1 MATEMGIVGTIVAI
15 INLIIGIIIVLLSIS
30 VLKKTKGSVI
40 YWVALLYMF
49 TAIMFVVHAL
59 VEVVF
64 GYNDFALYAVTA
76 LIATI
81 MLAFTM
87 IIIDISTRMLGV
99 KI

>member
-1 MATEMGIVGTIVAI
+1 MATEMGTVGTIVAVT
-15 INLIIGIIIVLLSIS
+15 NLLIGVVIVLLSIS

-40 YWVALLYMF
+40 YWAALLYMF

-64 GYNDFALYAVTA
+64 GYSDMSLYAVTA